1 MHDFSSKLGLKHF
14 RNHTVNLYT
23 KIVQSHTSDQV
34 LGFDVY
40 LQPHAVLHLSY
51 GLRGGQGW
59 GGGGRKYGKD
69 KKVAHGDRPCSL
81 SGVCFPISS
90 LIHCLF

>member
-59 GGGGRKYGKD
+59 GGGGGKHGKD
-69 KKVAHGDRPCSL
+69 KKVAHEVIGHA
-81 SGVCFPISS
+81 V
-90 LIHCLF
+90 